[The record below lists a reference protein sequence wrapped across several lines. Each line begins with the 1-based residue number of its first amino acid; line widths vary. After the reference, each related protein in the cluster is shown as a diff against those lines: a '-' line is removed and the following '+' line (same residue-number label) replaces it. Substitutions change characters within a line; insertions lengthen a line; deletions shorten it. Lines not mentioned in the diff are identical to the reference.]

1 MSSYV
6 GKVSAASEDHFVAS
20 TAYGTCATAA
30 ATAAKAVLM
39 DGFDTLL
46 TGVTIHVLFQNSN
59 TAENPTLNVN
69 GTGDKPIYIA
79 GIASPGMT
87 AADSWD
93 ANAMVSF
100 TYDGS
105 AWRMNDA
112 EKTIR
117 DSLHTVEQIVG
128 DGTLAGFAATDL
140 TGAVNELMAN
150 LPSNAVAIT
159 ATAAGWSSE
168 TPPTQTIAV
177 TGVTATNNIVVSV
190 ASTITSTQYDAA
202 CDGKLVCTG
211 QAAGNITLTAYGIKP
226 AVNIPMSV
234 VILG

>member
-1 MSSYV
+1 M
-6 GKVSAASEDHFVAS
+6 AS

-46 TGVTIHVLFQNSN
+46 TGVTVHVLFQNSN

-79 GIASPGMT
+79 GIVSPGMT

-117 DSLHTVEQIVG
+117 DSLHTAEAKVG
-128 DGTLAGFAATDL
+128 SGVLTGFTATDL
-140 TGAVNELMAN
+140 TGAANELK
-150 LPSNAVAIT
+150 SEKAVLSVGRSVT
-159 ATAAGWSSE
+159 ATAAGWSNA
-168 TPPTQTIAV
+168 TNPTQTITV
-177 TGVTATNNIVVSV
+177 TGVTASNNIVVSI
-190 ASTITSTQYDAA
+190 AQTATSAQFNAA
-202 CDGKLVCTG
+202 AGALLLCSA
-211 QAAGNITLTAYGIKP
+211 QAADSITLTCFGDKP
-226 AVNIPMSV
+226 TVDIPISV